1 MKTAQIKE
9 RYPEGCRVKLVYTDD
24 VQAPPKGTKGTVR
37 MVDDMGTV
45 HVDWDNGSSLGV
57 CLEEDRIQKIKDEKP
72 VVRYRESGASRFK
85 DKKEGLFYYELR
97 SADEGNGYSIERHVV
112 CNNIGS
118 MVTDRDILGDAE
130 FITAEE
136 LFLRYEMINDPNL

>member
-9 RYPEGCRVKLVYTDD
+9 RYPKGCRVQLVYMED

-57 CLEEDRIQKIKDEKP
+57 CLDEDRIQKISNEKP
-72 VVRYRESGASRFK
+72 VVHYMESGASRFE
-85 DKKEGLFYYELR
+85 DKKDGLFYYELR
-97 SADEGNGYSIERHVV
+97 SADEGNGYSIERHVG

-136 LFLRYEMINDPNL
+136 LFLRYEMVDDFTL